1 MRPVLWL
8 RVAAVLT
15 LIHAV
20 LHTIGGVFGA
30 IPPGPATVAVTAM
43 KENTFEVFGN
53 LRSFWMFY
61 RGMGLFATVSLTL
74 EGVVL
79 WFLASLAKTEGVRL
93 RPVVLAFAFEFLAL
107 SVVSW
112 QYFFLPPVI
121 TEWVIAGC
129 LVVASV
135 GLATQPAG
143 GLVSQATS

>member
-8 RVAAVLT
+8 RVAAALT

-20 LHTIGGVFGA
+20 LHTIGGVYGA
-30 IPPGPATVAVTAM
+30 VPPGPATVAVTAM
-43 KENTFEVFGN
+43 KENTFDAFGN

-61 RGMGLFATVSLTL
+61 RGMGLGATVSLTL
-74 EGVVL
+74 EAVVL

-93 RPVVLAFAFEFLAL
+93 RPIVLAFAVGFVAL

-112 QYFFLPPVI
+112 QYFFLAPVI
-121 TEWVIAGC
+121 TELLIAAS

-135 GLATQPAG
+135 GLGTERVSELAG
-143 GLVSQATS
+143 QAAS